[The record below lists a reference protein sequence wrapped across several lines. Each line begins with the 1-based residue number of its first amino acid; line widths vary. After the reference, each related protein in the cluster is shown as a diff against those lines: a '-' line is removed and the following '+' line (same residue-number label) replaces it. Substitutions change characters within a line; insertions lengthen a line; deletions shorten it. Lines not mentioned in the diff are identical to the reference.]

1 MRVGKVRLWLIA
13 SNSLRI
19 GYTWPASFSGVEPSD
34 PISVDLSS
42 QPINAFNLDQASGFS
57 FDETNFADILNEME
71 DWEFLQ
77 QFGDAP
83 YAYTM

>member
-1 MRVGKVRLWLIA
+1 
-13 SNSLRI
+13 
-19 GYTWPASFSGVEPSD
+19 VEPSD

-42 QPINAFNLDQASGFS
+42 QPINAFNLDQASEFS
-57 FDETNFADILNEME
+57 FDETNFANILNEIE